1 MFTAK
6 IPAIATLSVTLTLL
20 APACGDEGGATTATA
35 TESSSDATSED
46 ASTSAADTT
55 EATASAADP
64 TEAPTSTAADASSTA
79 ASTDDATTGG
89 EAGALV
95 VPGFMAPE
103 SVYWEPEGR
112 HWYVSNI
119 VGALGEKD
127 GLGWISRLDADGTLL
142 AAQWVTGFDTPAGL
156 RSFAGQLFVADI
168 DELHVI
174 DIASATI
181 TETIAIPGA
190 MFLNDV
196 TVDGAGTVYVSD
208 TVTNTIHRVQP
219 GEAPQVVV
227 QDAGLQAPN
236 GLSVLG
242 DQLVVASIGSVGADE
257 IVAPLFK
264 LDLGTASFAQ
274 FGSLTAK
281 FDGVE
286 QDGADLLV
294 TDFRGRLHRI
304 DPTGEATLLRDFAAA
319 DGLINSTN
327 FGFDPVARVL
337 GVPDLAGGQIA
348 FWRLPE

>member
-6 IPAIATLSVTLTLL
+6 IPAIATLSLTLTLL

-35 TESSSDATSED
+35 TESASDATSED

-55 EATASAADP
+55 EAPTASATDP
-64 TEAPTSTAADASSTA
+64 TEAPSST
-79 ASTDDATTGG
+79 ASTDDTTTGG
-89 EAGALV
+89 DAGALV

-119 VGALGEKD
+119 VGAPGEKD

-208 TVTNTIHRVQP
+208 TATNTIHRVQP

-242 DQLVVASIGSVGADE
+242 DQLVVASIGSVGADD

-274 FGSLTAK
+274 FGALTAK

-304 DPTGEATLLRDFAAA
+304 DPTGEATLLRDFAAD
-319 DGLINSTN
+319 DGLMSSAD

>member
-1 MFTAK
+1 MSTPRAL
-6 IPAIATLSVTLTLL
+6 AILTLSSSLALL
-20 APACGDEGGATTATA
+20 ALACGDDGSAATDAPSSSGAATT
-35 TESSSDATSED
+35 DDTS
-46 ASTSAADTT
+46 TTAADTT
-55 EATASAADP
+55 GATTD
-64 TEAPTSTAADASSTA
+64 APTSTSMDTGTDA
-79 ASTDDATTGG
+79 ATTGDDPG
-89 EAGALV
+89 DGVVV
-95 VPGFMAPE
+95 VPGFMTPE
-103 SVYWEPEGR
+103 SVYWEPEGQR
-112 HWYVSNI
+112 WYVSNI

-304 DPTGEATLLRDFAAA
+304 GPAGEATLLRDFAAA
-319 DGLINSTN
+319 DGLMSSAD